1 MPDNTPDNFSCNFC
15 GKLRK
20 EVDKLVAGP
29 EVYICNECIE
39 LSHRIL
45 QADNEEETI
54 LDTENVPTPEEIK
67 AHLDEFVIGQ
77 DDAKITLAVSAY
89 NHYKRI
95 LFNDIKHNEIEK
107 SNVLMLG
114 PSGTGKTLLV
124 KTLSDFLKV
133 PFAVAD
139 ATTLTEAGYVGEDVE
154 SVLQRLYKN
163 SNNNLEDA
171 QRGIV
176 FIDEIDKKSRSSES
190 NTNTRDVSGQGVQ
203 QALLR
208 LVEGT
213 VVEIAE
219 GSKAQQP
226 KSPTIEFD
234 TTNVLFITAGAF
246 VGIEDIVNKRLSK
259 GSKIG
264 FKGVVD
270 LEKPEIKC
278 IPEDLIMYGLI
289 PELVGRF
296 PIITKLDELTE
307 EQFVSIMKNSK
318 RSVTKQYQELFLLDG
333 IELNLLDDFY
343 KDVAAKVKK
352 SKVGARGIRS
362 LCEEC
367 FKMLMYYLPKL
378 NKKQI
383 QSIEI
388 SNLTDKP
395 ILNLG
400 NVTEEF
406 EVDKLK

>member
-67 AHLDEFVIGQ
+67 AHLDEIVIGQ

-259 GSKIG
+259 GSKVG
-264 FKGVVD
+264 FKGAVD

>member
-67 AHLDEFVIGQ
+67 AHLDEIVIGQ

-333 IELNLLDDFY
+333 IELNLLDYFY

>member
-1 MPDNTPDNFSCNFC
+1 MTEDTTDNFSCNFC
-15 GKLRK
+15 GKIRK

-39 LSHRIL
+39 LSYRIL
-45 QADNEEETI
+45 QSDNEEETI

-67 AHLDEFVIGQ
+67 AHLDDYVIGQ

-95 LFNDIKHNEIEK
+95 LFNDIKTNEIEK
-107 SNVLMLG
+107 SNVLMIG

-124 KTLSDFLKV
+124 KTLSDYLKV

-219 GSKAQQP
+219 GGKAQQP
-226 KSPTIEFD
+226 KGATIEFD

-246 VGIEDIVNKRLSK
+246 VGIDDIVTKRLSK
-259 GSKIG
+259 GSKVG
-264 FKGVVD
+264 FKGSINSKQPD
-270 LEKPEIKC
+270 IKYD
-278 IPEDLIMYGLI
+278 PEDLIMYGLI
-289 PELVGRF
+289 PELIGRF
-296 PIITKLDELTE
+296 PILTKLNDLEE
-307 EQFVSIMKNSK
+307 EQFVSIMKTSK

-333 IELNLLDDFY
+333 VELELLDEFY
-343 KDVAAKVKK
+343 LDVAKSVKK

-367 FKMLMYYLPKL
+367 FKMLMFYLPKI
-378 NKKQI
+378 NKK
-383 QSIEI
+383 SIKRIEVR
-388 SNLTDKP
+388 NLTDKP
-395 ILNLG
+395 VLDSG
-400 NVTEEF
+400 TVTEEF
-406 EVDKLK
+406 QVDKFQ

>member
-67 AHLDEFVIGQ
+67 AHLDEIVIGQ

-270 LEKPEIKC
+270 SEKPKIKC

>member
-1 MPDNTPDNFSCNFC
+1 MLDNTPDNFSCNFC

-259 GSKIG
+259 GSKVG

-270 LEKPEIKC
+270 LEKPEIKF

-333 IELNLLDDFY
+333 IELDLLDDFY

>member
-1 MPDNTPDNFSCNFC
+1 MTEETTDNFSCNFC
-15 GKLRK
+15 GKIRK

-39 LSHRIL
+39 LSYRIL
-45 QADNEEETI
+45 QSDNEEETI

-107 SNVLMLG
+107 SNVMMLG

-190 NTNTRDVSGQGVQ
+190 NTNTRDRKS
-203 QALLR
+203 
-208 LVEGT
+208 
-213 VVEIAE
+213 VV
-219 GSKAQQP
+219 
-226 KSPTIEFD
+226 
-234 TTNVLFITAGAF
+234 
-246 VGIEDIVNKRLSK
+246 
-259 GSKIG
+259 
-264 FKGVVD
+264 
-270 LEKPEIKC
+270 
-278 IPEDLIMYGLI
+278 
-289 PELVGRF
+289 
-296 PIITKLDELTE
+296 
-307 EQFVSIMKNSK
+307 
-318 RSVTKQYQELFLLDG
+318 
-333 IELNLLDDFY
+333 
-343 KDVAAKVKK
+343 
-352 SKVGARGIRS
+352 
-362 LCEEC
+362 
-367 FKMLMYYLPKL
+367 
-378 NKKQI
+378 
-383 QSIEI
+383 
-388 SNLTDKP
+388 
-395 ILNLG
+395 
-400 NVTEEF
+400 
-406 EVDKLK
+406 

>member
-226 KSPTIEFD
+226 KSPIIEFD

-259 GSKIG
+259 GSKVG
-264 FKGVVD
+264 FKGAVD

-343 KDVAAKVKK
+343 RDVAAKVKK

>member
-1 MPDNTPDNFSCNFC
+1 
-15 GKLRK
+15 
-20 EVDKLVAGP
+20 
-29 EVYICNECIE
+29 
-39 LSHRIL
+39 
-45 QADNEEETI
+45 
-54 LDTENVPTPEEIK
+54 
-67 AHLDEFVIGQ
+67 
-77 DDAKITLAVSAY
+77 
-89 NHYKRI
+89 
-95 LFNDIKHNEIEK
+95 
-107 SNVLMLG
+107 
-114 PSGTGKTLLV
+114 
-124 KTLSDFLKV
+124 
-133 PFAVAD
+133 
-139 ATTLTEAGYVGEDVE
+139 
-154 SVLQRLYKN
+154 
-163 SNNNLEDA
+163 
-171 QRGIV
+171 
-176 FIDEIDKKSRSSES
+176 
-190 NTNTRDVSGQGVQ
+190 
-203 QALLR
+203 
-208 LVEGT
+208 
-213 VVEIAE
+213 
-219 GSKAQQP
+219 
-226 KSPTIEFD
+226 
-234 TTNVLFITAGAF
+234 
-246 VGIEDIVNKRLSK
+246 
-259 GSKIG
+259 
-264 FKGVVD
+264 
-270 LEKPEIKC
+270 
-278 IPEDLIMYGLI
+278 MYGLI